1 MKVSE
6 VVKALAEFGG
16 DQYAGTYATIN
27 NLIAR
32 IEREGIEAEPDK
44 LAKVVR
50 LLKDAIEEA
59 SPFTGCA
66 SKRQRNF
73 AIVLQ
78 ASFAEHILREIGED
92 T

>member
-1 MKVSE
+1 MRAIDWDAVWDGIGYPRPHNPEVSDWT
-6 VVKALAEFGG
+6 VQVQKAVEAQLA
-16 DQYAGTYATIN
+16 
-27 NLIAR
+27 AR
-32 IEREGIEAEPDK
+32 EDK

-73 AIVLQ
+73 AIVLH
-78 ASFAEHILREIGED
+78 ASFAEHILREIGEE
-92 T
+92 